1 MHARCCAWTSDHTL
15 PDYASNLYTTGVRH
29 GEVRALQRTHIWGYG
44 LQNMRQNMDLARPP
58 IRRPRCVACHRVT
71 QMLCMSTHKVRVT
84 ELKYVVLC
92 RFIKL
97 LGNWGGACASSSKQ
111 QASSK
116 QLAQQGPFWAPEQQ
130 GSGIKKKLPRYL
142 GWFPATFLGT
152 TFFSVGPPRG
162 QKR

>member
-1 MHARCCAWTSDHTL
+1 
-15 PDYASNLYTTGVRH
+15 
-29 GEVRALQRTHIWGYG
+29 
-44 LQNMRQNMDLARPP
+44 MDLARPP

-130 GSGIKKKLPRYL
+130 GSGIKKKVTTLSGMVSRNLL
-142 GWFPATFLGT
+142 GNN
-152 TFFSVGPPRG
+152 FFFGRTPTWSETVI
-162 QKR
+162 